1 MELKVLKES
10 KFFCLGM
17 TLLMI
22 LGIFISTG
30 SAIYADE
37 NVNEETRLEEQKKQA
52 VEELKFYLEEAGHIN
67 YVIPSMTR
75 DLTKYATC
83 IVVNSLPFGGVIWDA
98 LQGENAMQILI
109 NALAS
114 KDYDKA
120 VDILL
125 EKAKKTLSSS
135 QLLKF
140 NVATI
145 AAGIAI
151 NAISCWGN

>member
-52 VEELKFYLEEAGHIN
+52 V
-67 YVIPSMTR
+67 
-75 DLTKYATC
+75 
-83 IVVNSLPFGGVIWDA
+83 
-98 LQGENAMQILI
+98 
-109 NALAS
+109 
-114 KDYDKA
+114 
-120 VDILL
+120 
-125 EKAKKTLSSS
+125 
-135 QLLKF
+135 
-140 NVATI
+140 
-145 AAGIAI
+145 
-151 NAISCWGN
+151 